1 MKNSY
6 FFLILKMN
14 QEQRHAFDLVT
25 SGKNVFITGSAGT
38 GKSFTIDAI
47 REWYKNA
54 NIPFGITSSTGISA
68 VNIKGKTLHSFLG
81 IGIGNSSAI
90 DLYMKAKKFKHL
102 MDRLREI
109 KLLVIDEISMIS
121 SELFD
126 KVSEY
131 LQIVRKCQVPFGGIQ
146 LVLCGDL
153 FQLPPVNGDFC
164 FKSAT
169 WNIMDIETCNLK
181 TIVRQ
186 KDDHIF
192 QSILENARYGICTDE
207 HLELLKNQRNQQFG
221 ELKPTMLYSTNVNV
235 DAINIQEYNKLET
248 AEREYKT
255 DYSKNKN
262 TQFWAERLQI
272 PSSVRLK
279 INTQVMITVNIST
292 EEGYVNGTRGMV
304 TDFTDDGP
312 IVLLKDGTQLI
323 ITPWTIC
330 DDDDPTIR
338 VSYIPLKLAYAL
350 TIHKSQSLTLDAA
363 VIDIGQNI
371 FEYGQAYTA
380 LSRVRDIKSVRIL
393 NVLKKSFKT
402 HPDVLQYFSNCPQ

>member
-1 MKNSY
+1 MKNLY
-6 FFLILKMN
+6 FFLILNMN
-14 QEQRHAFDLVT
+14 QEQKRAFDLVI

-47 REWYKNA
+47 REWYKAA

-68 VNIKGKTLHSFLG
+68 INIKGKTLHSYLG
-81 IGIGNSSAI
+81 IGLAKSSAI
-90 DLYMKAKKFKHL
+90 DLYMKAKKFSHL
-102 MDRLREI
+102 IEKLRDI
-109 KLLVIDEISMIS
+109 RLLVIDEISMIS
-121 SELFD
+121 SDLFD

-131 LQIVRKCQVPFGGIQ
+131 LQLVRKCQAPFGGIQ

-169 WNIMDIETCNLK
+169 WNVMNIETCNLK

-186 KDDHIF
+186 KDDQIF
-192 QSILENARYGICTDE
+192 QEILENARLGKCTDE

-221 ELKPTMLYSTNVNV
+221 EVKPTMLYSTNINV
-235 DAINIQEYNKLET
+235 DAINLQEYNKLQT

-262 TQFWAERLQI
+262 TQFWAERLNI

-279 INTQVMITVNIST
+279 INTQVMLTVNLSS
-292 EEGYVNGTRGMV
+292 EDGYVNGTRGMV
-304 TDFTDDGP
+304 TEFSDDGP

-323 ITPWTIC
+323 ITPWTVC
-330 DDDDPTIR
+330 DDDDPSIK

-363 VIDIGQNI
+363 IIDIGPKI

-380 LSRVRDIKSVRIL
+380 LSRVRDLKSVRIL
-393 NVLKKSFKT
+393 NILKTSFKT
-402 HPDVLQYFSNCPQ
+402 HPDVLDYFSN